1 MVVEVWLVVLVE
13 DGERFVDMVDVGKGG
28 MEVLVGVVEEGG
40 GEREGIGFGKLD
52 EVLMVVGVVEV
63 EDVVGEW

>member
-1 MVVEVWLVVLVE
+1 MVVEVGLVVLVE

-40 GEREGIGFGKLD
+40 G
-52 EVLMVVGVVEV
+52 
-63 EDVVGEW
+63 